1 VRDED
6 AVRHAVEVAAGE
18 EGRLEM
24 AVNSA
29 GIDGGN
35 DAYPIVDYPLGRVA
49 EPEEIADAIVWVCS
63 QRSS

>member
-1 VRDED
+1 MHDED

-35 DAYPIVDYPLGRVA
+35 DAYPTVDYPSETVA
-49 EPEEIADAIVWVCS
+49 LMLATQCAGDVLLHEA
-63 QRSS
+63 